1 MIRHGL
7 KVGKTRARL
16 VTKLLRVSSHR
27 RDSLHRAVGSGE
39 GQKRTDLRQKRG
51 RGRRWTEGDLACV
64 SSVSPRALEGQR

>member
-16 VTKLLRVSSHR
+16 VTKLLQVSSHR

-39 GQKRTDLRQKRG
+39 GQKRTDLRQK
-51 RGRRWTEGDLACV
+51 
-64 SSVSPRALEGQR
+64 